1 MIIDGL
7 TPSMLEDT
15 LERGS
20 APALALLADHGR
32 YRRAVSTFPSLTP
45 VCLSSLA
52 TGAHPDVHEIPH
64 LVWYHRGER
73 RLVEYGSSF
82 GAVRAAGTRQSLVD
96 TVYGL
101 NASHLG
107 RRAVTVYEALEDAGL
122 VAAAVNITC
131 YRGRT
136 EHRPT
141 VPFLTRPALG
151 PSRFFFYNLF
161 QSDVTGAPLS
171 VRNRPR
177 GTIDAYA
184 TAVGR
189 WLVTRDGFDFL
200 VFYLSD
206 YDYASHAQGPD
217 AAHAALARCDDAVGT
232 LIAAAGGPDE
242 FLERYAVILC
252 SDHGQTTVQDVA
264 RLQDTFPEAIV
275 TASNRAGMVYTDAA
289 DLRPL
294 ATRLDGNP
302 AVDVVLWRE
311 GEEAVARRD
320 GEELRF
326 TPTRHEWRRLDP
338 RSSGR
343 PRTGLGR
350 ARKSERGRA
359 DRLRGCR
366 LGVRRPRRSQPRGRR
381 LARLASD
388 RGLGGADAGGRPRRP
403 AGVDR
408 GGDAGCARP
417 LRRRCPR
424 VRPCARTRM
433 RTAAQLAEYLRRRG
447 ISDERVLAAI
457 ERVPRELFV
466 PEGLRRSAFDDR
478 ALPIGH
484 GQTISQPFM
493 VATICAALELEGD
506 ERVLDVG
513 TGSGYQAAVLAEL
526 ADEVVT
532 VERVPELADR
542 ARVTLERAGYGRVD
556 VRVGDGTL
564 GVPDRAPYDAIAVA
578 AAAPGVP
585 EALYEQLAPGG
596 RIVLPVGSLHD
607 QWLEVVVRGPQGPV
621 VERSVPCRFVPL
633 IGSAG
638 FAEQGAG

>member
-1 MIIDGL
+1 LPGTDGSARKLILVIIDGL

-15 LERGS
+15 LERGT
-20 APALALLADHGR
+20 APSLSLLAEHGR

-82 GAVRAAGTRQSLVD
+82 GAVRAAGTRRSLVD

-107 RRAVTVYEALEDAGL
+107 RNAVTVYEALEDAGL

-206 YDYASHAQGPD
+206 YDYASHSQGPD

-242 FLERYAVILC
+242 FLARYAVILC
-252 SDHGQTTVQDVA
+252 SDHGQTTVSDVA
-264 RLQDTFPEAIV
+264 RLQDAFPDSIV
-275 TASNRAGMVYTDAA
+275 TASNRAGMIYNDGAPPRA
-289 DLRPL
+289 L

-302 AVDVVLWRE
+302 AVEVVLWRE

-326 TPTRHEWRRLDP
+326 TPTGTRGDASILDHP
-338 RSSGR
+338 DGLERAWAALANPNAGELIVSAAAGWEFADLAGR
-343 PRTGLGR
+343 NH
-350 ARKSERGRA
+350 
-359 DRLRGCR
+359 
-366 LGVRRPRRSQPRGRR
+366 
-381 LARLASD
+381 
-388 RGLGGADAGGRPRRP
+388 AGGGSHGSLLAGDSEVPMLTVGLDVLPGSIVEVMP
-403 AGVDR
+403 AVLDHFGV
-408 GGDAGCARP
+408 
-417 LRRRCPR
+417 
-424 VRPCARTRM
+424 
-433 RTAAQLAEYLRRRG
+433 AAPAYA
-447 ISDERVLAAI
+447 RVLA
-457 ERVPRELFV
+457 RV
-466 PEGLRRSAFDDR
+466 
-478 ALPIGH
+478 
-484 GQTISQPFM
+484 
-493 VATICAALELEGD
+493 
-506 ERVLDVG
+506 
-513 TGSGYQAAVLAEL
+513 
-526 ADEVVT
+526 
-532 VERVPELADR
+532 
-542 ARVTLERAGYGRVD
+542 
-556 VRVGDGTL
+556 
-564 GVPDRAPYDAIAVA
+564 
-578 AAAPGVP
+578 
-585 EALYEQLAPGG
+585 
-596 RIVLPVGSLHD
+596 
-607 QWLEVVVRGPQGPV
+607 
-621 VERSVPCRFVPL
+621 
-633 IGSAG
+633 
-638 FAEQGAG
+638 